1 MADPTDVLRRL
12 AKARE
17 SFSQRGNRFLGPPH
31 ASIDPSQGGVACEL
45 QVLTAILE
53 AYRNEKDTSVYY
65 SVRDPRSPVYE
76 RADLLVANPTIGA
89 VVIEVKGHLL
99 GDLGWSVRGLTVPYP
114 DRRRKVVFEQV
125 DHSSKFLLK
134 KLDEQSRKLRIPYP
148 PVSFAVA
155 LPRVSWKDFAACPFA
170 DQQIPYDHLLFEET
184 LEPDE
189 LRNALTR
196 AARRGCEGSR
206 RLLPAPSRSIELLD
220 RTLGLLPLNLRDL
233 RKERRAAG
241 VGEEIDRLEGCNCL
255 DPDQRSIAL
264 RSLDGR
270 PTLVRGVAG
279 SGKSILL
286 AKGLVDFVE
295 SRLAHAEPSDP
306 RPRILVT
313 CFNRALVPLLH
324 RDAHAFAGM
333 ARLDLGASDLRFTHF
348 EGLLTRMRTEWG
360 LEVPSYKKTPDEERL
375 PSVFEQVEE
384 LLEGDEP
391 LEQELL
397 FDFVF
402 VDEAQDLHPEAL
414 RILHRLSRLHTKT
427 AERGIAIF
435 YDDAQN
441 LYGRPRPV
449 WRDLGIHVTGGRT
462 VAMTRSRRTSRPIA
476 TFAFNVLL
484 GTASAESSRVGMRG
498 FGDVQSLRDS
508 DQFLETENGVVIEFA
523 QRPGGAPLLHVL
535 ENMTEE
541 VNEVVTGV
549 RDLLHCEQVR
559 PEEILIQSD
568 NSWQALE
575 PFRAGLEKAG
585 IACRVPKSRDD
596 KDRLLFEEGRLTLS
610 TIHAAKG
617 YDAPVVFLVNAQG
630 FGTDRESRA
639 RFYVGATRAQVKLV
653 VTGHGTPSGLLAEM
667 AEVMRRLP
675 LLEPGIT

>member
-1 MADPTDVLRRL
+1 MANYTEVLRRF

-17 SFSQRGNRFLGPPH
+17 IFCQRGNRFLGPSH
-31 ASIDPSQGGVACEL
+31 ASIDPSHGGVECEL
-45 QVLTAILE
+45 QVLTATLE
-53 AYRNEKDTSVYY
+53 AYCNEKTTSVYY

-76 RADLLVANPTIGA
+76 TADILVANPTIGA
-89 VVIEVKGHLL
+89 VVIEVKGHPVRE
-99 GDLGWSVRGLTVPYP
+99 LGWSGRGLTVRYG
-114 DRRRKVVFEQV
+114 DRHRAVFEQV
-125 DHSSKFLLK
+125 DGSSRFLLR
-134 KLDEQSRKLRIPYP
+134 KLEEQSRKLEIPYP
-148 PVSFAVA
+148 PVSFAVV
-155 LPRVSWKDFAACPFA
+155 LPRVSQKDLAACPFA

-184 LEPDE
+184 LEPE
-189 LRNALTR
+189 ALRSALAR

-206 RLLPAPSRSIELLD
+206 RQLPTSSRSIELLD
-220 RTLGLLPLNLRDL
+220 RTLGLLPPNLRDL
-233 RKERRAAG
+233 RKERRSAG
-241 VGEEIDRLEGCNCL
+241 VGEEIDRLKDGNCL
-255 DPDQRSIAL
+255 YPDQRRIAL
-264 RSLDGR
+264 RPLDGH

-286 AKGLVDFVE
+286 AKGLVDLLE
-295 SRLAHAEPSDP
+295 SRHAHAEPGAP

-313 CFNRALVPLLH
+313 CFNRALVPLLC
-324 RDAHAFAGM
+324 RDVHAFASM
-333 ARLDLGASDLRFTHF
+333 ARLELDASDLTFSHF
-348 EGLLTRMRTEWG
+348 EGLLTRMGKEWG
-360 LEVPSYKKTPDEERL
+360 LEVPSCKKTPDEERL
-375 PSVFEQVEE
+375 PFVFDQVEE
-384 LLEGDEP
+384 RLDGDEA
-391 LEQELL
+391 LEHELL

-402 VDEAQDLHPEAL
+402 VDEAQDLHPQAL
-414 RILHRLSRLHTKT
+414 RILHRLSRLHPKT
-427 AERGIAIF
+427 QERGIAFF

-462 VAMTRSRRTSRPIA
+462 VAMNRSRRTSRPIA

-484 GTASAESSRVGMRG
+484 GTASAESDRVGMRG
-498 FGDVQSLRDS
+498 FADVQSLRDS

-523 QRPGGAPLLHVL
+523 QRPGAAPLLHVL
-535 ENMTEE
+535 ENVAEE

-568 NSWQALE
+568 YGWQALE
-575 PFRAGLEKAG
+575 PFRAGLEEAG
-585 IACRVPKSRDD
+585 VACRVPKSRRDR
-596 KDRLLFEEGRLTLS
+596 DRLVFEEGRLTLS
-610 TIHAAKG
+610 TVHAAKG

-667 AEVMRRLP
+667 TEVMRRLP